1 MDHAN
6 RIPGLIA
13 AVVGAGLNTFKLRLW
28 ERNYQ
33 YPARLAR
40 SAVFNLSDEPTT
52 RSTWSAASGRIPCQ
66 QVGVFLAQGQIQ
78 SSGAPTE
85 AGTCSLP
92 SFCLHL
98 GLTDGRLCTRQT
110 VHAPNGN
117 GLCQSCWMLGCSP
130 IRGACNCCSLFSTYL
145 TLDLIKL
152 NHHESSLFSDQL
164 TVN

>member
-1 MDHAN
+1 MIN
-6 RIPGLIA
+6 CSCCRGSR
-13 AVVGAGLNTFKLRLW
+13 FKHSKSGCG
-28 ERNYQ
+28 
-33 YPARLAR
+33 
-40 SAVFNLSDEPTT
+40 SAPTSILPDWLGQLSSICLTSRQPE
-52 RSTWSAASGRIPCQ
+52 ALGRQ